1 MKKEND
7 LLEETLAI
15 AENGYAAAY
24 QFLLEEY
31 ENNSEEYGPQ
41 TLYFL
46 ACLAGEANLP
56 EKALEWLTTAI
67 LEKGWWYRPE
77 VLEDEDLASLKNN
90 VAFTSLKS
98 VSDNRYADAVSRAKA
113 VFTWE
118 RKKADKLFLAVHG
131 NTQNGQIARDDW
143 EPILRDNTQW
153 QLETIQSAE
162 PDGYGTYRWS
172 YDMVSYVPVA
182 KAIEKVQNEGYK
194 KIVCG
199 GFSAGCDMLLR
210 AVLYTPARCD
220 TLILQSPWI
229 PILKDHAEDL
239 VNAVRQKSIELKIFC
254 GECDE
259 DCLPM
264 AKQLYEITNKEGIHV
279 EFSVQEGSRHQF
291 PQNTI
296 RSMPMINLDDYG
308 FGPFREFPE
317 TPGSPAR
324 VVAVHRES

>member
-7 LLEETLAI
+7 LLEETLSI

-31 ENNSEEYGPQ
+31 ENNPEEYGPQ

-46 ACLAGEANLP
+46 ACLAGGSNLP

-77 VLEDEDLASLKNN
+77 VLEDDDLASLKNN
-90 VAFTSLKS
+90 PAFISLKS
-98 VSDNRYADAVSRAKA
+98 VSDNCYADAVSRAKA

-118 RKKADKLFLAVHG
+118 RKNADKLFLAVHG

-143 EPILRDNTQW
+143 EPILRENTQW

-162 PDGYGTYRWS
+162 PDGYKTYRWS
-172 YDMVSYVPVA
+172 YDMASYIPVA
-182 KAIEKVQNEGYK
+182 KAIEKVQSEGYK

-210 AVLYTPARCD
+210 AILYTPARCD
-220 TLILQSPWI
+220 MLILQSPWI

-239 VNAVRQKSIELKIFC
+239 VHAVKQKNIELKIFC
-254 GECDE
+254 GACDE

-264 AKQLYEITNKEGIHV
+264 AKQLYDITNREGIHV
-279 EFSVQEGSRHQF
+279 EFAVQEGNRHQF
-291 PQNTI
+291 PK
-296 RSMPMINLDDYG
+296 
-308 FGPFREFPE
+308 
-317 TPGSPAR
+317 
-324 VVAVHRES
+324 ESFVLNDLL

>member
-7 LLEETLAI
+7 LLEETLSI

-31 ENNSEEYGPQ
+31 EKNPENYGSQ

-46 ACLAGEANLP
+46 ACLAGGVNLP
-56 EKALEWLTTAI
+56 EKALEWLTMAI

-77 VLEDEDLASLKNN
+77 VLEDDDLASLKNDL
-90 VAFTSLKS
+90 AFISLKS
-98 VSDNRYADAVSRAKA
+98 VSDNRYADAVSKTKA
-113 VFTWE
+113 VFTWK

-143 EPILRDNTQW
+143 EPVLRDNTQW

-210 AVLYTPARCD
+210 AIIYTPARCD
-220 TLILQSPWI
+220 MLIFQSPWI

-239 VNAVRQKSIELKIFC
+239 VNAVKQKNIELKIFC
-254 GECDE
+254 GVCDE

-264 AKQLYEITNKEGIHV
+264 AKQLYEITNREGIHV
-279 EFSVQEGSRHQF
+279 EFAVQEGSRHQF
-291 PQNTI
+291 PK
-296 RSMPMINLDDYG
+296 
-308 FGPFREFPE
+308 
-317 TPGSPAR
+317 
-324 VVAVHRES
+324 ESIVLKDSL

>member
-7 LLEETLAI
+7 LLEETLSI

-31 ENNSEEYGPQ
+31 EKNPENYGPQ

-46 ACLAGEANLP
+46 ACLAGGDNLP
-56 EKALEWLTTAI
+56 EKALEWLTVAI

-77 VLEDEDLASLKNN
+77 VLEDDDLASLKNN
-90 VAFTSLKS
+90 FAFISLKS
-98 VSDNRYADAVSRAKA
+98 VSDNRYADAASRAKA

-118 RKKADKLFLAVHG
+118 RKNADKLFLAVHG

-143 EPILRDNTQW
+143 EPILRDNAQW

-182 KAIEKVQNEGYK
+182 KAIEKVQNEGYQ

-210 AVLYTPARCD
+210 AIIFTPARCD
-220 TLILQSPWI
+220 MLILQSPWI

-239 VNAVRQKSIELKIFC
+239 VNAAKQKNIELKIFC
-254 GECDE
+254 GACDE

-264 AKQLYEITNKEGIHV
+264 AKQLYEITNREGIHV
-279 EFSVQEGSRHQF
+279 EFAVQEGSRHQF
-291 PQNTI
+291 PKE
-296 RSMPMINLDDYG
+296 L
-308 FGPFREFPE
+308 FGLKD
-317 TPGSPAR
+317 SL
-324 VVAVHRES
+324 